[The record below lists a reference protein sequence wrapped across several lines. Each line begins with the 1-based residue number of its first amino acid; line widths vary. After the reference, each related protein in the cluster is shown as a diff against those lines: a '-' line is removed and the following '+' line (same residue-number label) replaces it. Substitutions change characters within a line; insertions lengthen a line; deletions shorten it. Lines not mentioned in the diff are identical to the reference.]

1 MSKAEIEFAAENAEK
16 LDDLISRSAVLEMA
30 STAICAFAQPA
41 RVVTVHDINRLP
53 AVDAVEVVRCK
64 DCKAYRTATATTFY
78 RNGAHVRYCSC
89 DLMGRAMQDDDF
101 CSYGER
107 RADDGVQ

>member
-64 DCKAYRTATATTFY
+64 DCKHSELEFFADNGTTRTE
-78 RNGAHVRYCSC
+78 RYKCFHHR
-89 DLMGRAMQDDDF
+89 MGINVLEHDDF

-107 RADDGVQ
+107 RADHE